1 MYKYFVSSILI
12 AVFVVSNAFA
22 QNIYT
27 PYVGI
32 NGVYS
37 IAKTHLNKP
46 QYFGGGFNIGTTYND
61 YFGTEVFYEQVLSE
75 SKKISDTQKEK
86 TSYRAYGLDAVGYLP
101 LDNDKRFALTGMVGI
116 GEYVF
121 HQKITNQNRH
131 HNSAWGYRA
140 GAGFI
145 YRFSN
150 NISMRMTAKYVGL
163 DKIAD
168 FDHQV
173 SYQIGLRYSFTKD

>member
-1 MYKYFVSSILI
+1 MINDVVIVIPAYNPDSKFISFCQKLKEAGYESIIVIDDESREDTKTLWMV
-12 AVFVVSNAFA
+12 ALD
-22 QNIYT
+22 QNNRI
-27 PYVGI
+27 
-32 NGVYS
+32 
-37 IAKTHLNKP
+37 
-46 QYFGGGFNIGTTYND
+46 
-61 YFGTEVFYEQVLSE
+61 
-75 SKKISDTQKEK
+75 
-86 TSYRAYGLDAVGYLP
+86 GYLP